1 MHVPCYNM
9 QNIKKGKTQHS
20 LRPCV
25 AGRHAMTC
33 RSQCNC
39 ENTNRMLAVHSCRQ
53 RKAQLSAPPVS
64 RRNHLAACRVLRRGM
79 SRRGVTLQSPG
90 QGAFGERI
98 VTYAA
103 GLWHH
108 TQGQHTTWCAEV
120 WWCVVL
126 LMRCLGIVW
135 GPGYPRE
142 HVWGPFFPPI
152 FQRCVPASLPSN
164 SRKCLG

>member
-1 MHVPCYNM
+1 MFSTNISSLHSVHSVRRRTGASMHVPCYNM

-108 TQGQHTTWCAEV
+108 TQGQHTTPRTCPSAD
-120 WWCVVL
+120 
-126 LMRCLGIVW
+126 
-135 GPGYPRE
+135 GP
-142 HVWGPFFPPI
+142 
-152 FQRCVPASLPSN
+152 
-164 SRKCLG
+164 RKTQ